1 MNGNRTF
8 ILNEWDAYVPGYVA
22 PLGTHPIQKP
32 TILEIN
38 TSYLSNSWGNPTVS
52 GMVEVV
58 LTGINDGDTA
68 SFAPGF
74 EGTSRVRFL
83 GVDTPE
89 TFPVADPWG
98 PEAKAY
104 TTSILTAP
112 NVQIYLQ
119 SDPYLGATETYGRS
133 LGYVW
138 VSGVL
143 LNYEIIRHG
152 YSYNYLSTDTKLV
165 YGNRYLYR
173 WFQDAERYARENK
186 LGIHS
191 T

>member
-1 MNGNRTF
+1 
-8 ILNEWDAYVPGYVA
+8 
-22 PLGTHPIQKP
+22 
-32 TILEIN
+32 
-38 TSYLSNSWGNPTVS
+38 
-52 GMVEVV
+52 MVLVTLV
-58 LTGINDGDTA
+58 NINDGDTA
-68 SFAPGF
+68 SFTPGF
-74 EGTSRVRFL
+74 LDDARVRFL

-89 TFPVADPWG
+89 TYPVADPWG

-104 TTSILTAP
+104 TTSILTQPGAT
-112 NVQIYLQ
+112 IYLQ

-138 VSGVL
+138 VNGVL

-152 YSYNYLSTDTKLV
+152 YSYNYLSSDTKLV

-173 WFQDAERYARENK
+173 WFQDAEKYARENN

-191 T
+191 